1 MKDKDKRKNMVFLL
15 LLLSLIT
22 LTIGV
27 TYASFTFFKEGLVE
41 NVLET
46 GTVMLTY
53 TEGKTGITLN
63 EAYPMSDENGMLL
76 TGVNNV
82 FDFTVQAILSQDMTI
97 QYEVSAIKIPIV
109 AEEALQDNEVKLY
122 LEKMSDP
129 ETSYSKIMNP
139 KNFTPRVTQSEIGS
153 PIGSMT
159 LDQGSFT
166 TKGTSLHHYRL
177 RMWIDENTILSE
189 GIVKRYGVKI
199 NVYAKQT
206 I

>member
-1 MKDKDKRKNMVFLL
+1 MKDKNKRKSIVFVL

-22 LTIGV
+22 LTIGI

-53 TEGKTGITLN
+53 TEGKTGITIN
-63 EAYPMSDENGMLL
+63 EAYPMSDENGMML

-82 FDFTVQAILSQDMTI
+82 FDFTIQAILSQDMTI
-97 QYEVSAIKIPIV
+97 QYEVSAKKIPV
-109 AEEALQDNEVKLY
+109 NQEEALQDNEVKLY
-122 LEKMSDP
+122 LEKMIDP
-129 ETSYSKIMNP
+129 ETSYNKIMTP
-139 KNFTPRVTQSEIGS
+139 SHFTPRDNQSEIGTPS
-153 PIGSMT
+153 GSMV

-177 RMWIDENTILSE
+177 RMWIDENTVLTE
-189 GIVKRYGVKI
+189 GIAKKYGVKI
-199 NVYAKQT
+199 NVYARQT